1 MTATTQ
7 ANTEYRYD
15 GAPLN
20 VGAPR
25 TNFLALDTL
34 DHRKKSPVL
43 TSRFLTGTVPAL
55 IAAGAIIALA
65 IIRYAIALDQGR
77 AADIHLL
84 EVKTTARYPLATR
97 ELVQER
103 SAIVKQTA
111 DQIVESAN
119 GVTPNLATLVNV
131 ANVLPINIRV
141 KSVNLDPA
149 RATITNGEA
158 LDYNAIVSLSEKLA
172 KVYPTTIATA
182 ALGAD
187 PSSGMG
193 ATDRANTWRWTGY
206 INLATPA
213 PTNSSGTMQP

>member
-7 ANTEYRYD
+7 PHTEYRYD

-20 VGAPR
+20 LGAPR
-25 TNFLALDTL
+25 TNFLTLDSL
-34 DHRKKSPVL
+34 DHRKKSPVF

-55 IAAGAIIALA
+55 VAAGAIIALA
-65 IIRYAIALDQGR
+65 IIRYAIANNQNDV
-77 AADIHLL
+77 ANFHLR
-84 EVKTTARYPLATR
+84 EVKAAARYPLATR
-97 ELVQER
+97 DVVQSR
-103 SAIVKQTA
+103 SALVKQTA
-111 DQIVESAN
+111 DQILQSAN
-119 GVTPNLATLVNV
+119 GVTPNLANLVNV

-149 RATITNGEA
+149 RATVTNGEA

-206 INLATPA
+206 INLATPP
-213 PTNSSGTMQP
+213 PTTTNGTMLP